1 MRFIKILFIVLVI
14 VLFAVFYSQ
23 NEGVFTYNFELKL
36 DLWKYM
42 IGPYLTK
49 NIVIIL
55 AAFVMGA
62 LVTVIYGALQSIGAS
77 AESRQKSRRIKELEA
92 RVQELSEEKRQKEQE
107 TSPFAPTVTREHG
120 TSQDG

>member
-1 MRFIKILFIVLVI
+1 MRFIKIIFIILVL

-23 NEGVFTYNFELKL
+23 NENVFTYKFELKL
-36 DLWKYM
+36 DLWKYI

-55 AAFVMGA
+55 GAFVIGA
-62 LVTVIYGALQSIGAS
+62 LVTIIYGALQAIGGS
-77 AESRQKSRRIKELEA
+77 AESRQKSKRIKELEA

-107 TSPFAPTVTREHG
+107 TSPFAPSATHEQST
-120 TSQDG
+120 TQDG